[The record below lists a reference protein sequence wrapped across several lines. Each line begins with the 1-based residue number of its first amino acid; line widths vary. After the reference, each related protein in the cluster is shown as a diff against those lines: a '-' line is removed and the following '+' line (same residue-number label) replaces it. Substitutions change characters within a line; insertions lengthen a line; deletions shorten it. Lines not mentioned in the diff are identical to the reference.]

1 MFNRAILVLSVWTVL
16 AFAAA
21 GCMTRRTITLDA
33 QNPAVRVS
41 VNGVLFGDTFVKA
54 AEVPEIL
61 DDYDVPRE
69 RVIHIFLDKDVKDL
83 REARFLMGML
93 AKAGYTRS
101 VLVTKRH
108 SESMN
113 LGRKKTASPQSSA
126 VVGPKSRKV
135 RYKRAGE

>member
-1 MFNRAILVLSVWTVL
+1 MPQRVS
-16 AFAAA
+16 FAACIWA
-21 GCMTRRTITLDA
+21 LAAVAACGCMTRRTITLDA

-41 VNGVLFGDTFVKA
+41 VKGVLFGDTFVKA

-61 DDYDVPRE
+61 DDYDVPCD

-83 REARFLMGML
+83 REARFLMGVL
-93 AKAGYTRS
+93 AKAGYSRS

-113 LGRKKTASPQSSA
+113 LGKKKPARLQSSA
-126 VVGPKSRKV
+126 VVKPAPRKI